1 MKQTKNR
8 FNLIYFTLDP
18 LLTAEIKKVN
28 QHIDIKR
35 EGIFSKKYNTNSFK
49 VKVYDKVS
57 TPFIDTTL
65 FEDEQ

>member
-1 MKQTKNR
+1 MKQPKNK

-18 LLTAEIKKVN
+18 ILTEEIKKIN
-28 QHIDIKR
+28 QQTNINKEFIS
-35 EGIFSKKYNTNSFK
+35 SKKYNTNSFK

-65 FEDEQ
+65 FENEQ